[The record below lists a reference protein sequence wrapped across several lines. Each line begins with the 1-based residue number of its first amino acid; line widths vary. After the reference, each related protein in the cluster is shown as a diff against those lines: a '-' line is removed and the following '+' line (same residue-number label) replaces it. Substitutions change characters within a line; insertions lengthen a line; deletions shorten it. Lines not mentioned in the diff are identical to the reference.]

1 MTTKSPD
8 RRQPHENGSTDVSGA
23 RVQQPPVT
31 PDVPSTETE
40 DQLTRFEWRV
50 KQVLAAT
57 QHAAYAAAAEVAYL
71 LQRGLRLTGEPLYQA
86 SFTQALRM
94 WWELVDE
101 QINQHHLEGDHAVR
115 RVRSW
120 ARTYLTAEP
129 TSTKPGSLLDHG
141 LAHAS
146 RAAARRFLAATGEL
160 LASHATCQ
168 GRTPAPNNDSTHR
181 TPHDQPSLEPA
192 HQP

>member
-1 MTTKSPD
+1 MTNMPPD
-8 RRQPHENGSTDVSGA
+8 RRQPYEKGGADVSGA
-23 RVQQPPVT
+23 LDQQPTVT
-31 PDVPSTETE
+31 PDAPPTETE
-40 DQLTRFEWRV
+40 DQLTRIEWRV

-86 SFTQALRM
+86 SFTHALRM
-94 WWELVDE
+94 WWELVDK
-101 QINQHHLEGDHAVR
+101 QLNQHHLEADHAVR

-129 TSTKPGSLLDHG
+129 TSTKPGTLLDHG

-160 LASHATCQ
+160 LAEHATRQ
-168 GRTPAPNNDSTHR
+168 GHTPAPNIESTQR
-181 TPHDQPSLEPA
+181 STS
-192 HQP
+192 